1 MSFLKTIGNWFGF
14 GGSDEQPPP
23 SPTGT
28 TRVEKSLL
36 GARDHSPVKGLPKL
50 ISPLMITEEEYKR
63 KSLRQQEQKLKE
75 QKIKEQKRLPPPP
88 PPTRTLN
95 DEITPVKRPL
105 LGARDH
111 SPVKG
116 LPNLISPLPITEED
130 HRRSLRLNELKEEF
144 AKMNLNKQ
152 TGARSYS
159 EANPDE
165 ESGNPRPRKRSRKD
179 GRKRKS
185 KKSKK
190 SKKRKSNSRRRK
202 RL

>member
-36 GARDHSPVKGLPKL
+36 GARDHSPVKGLP
-50 ISPLMITEEEYKR
+50 
-63 KSLRQQEQKLKE
+63 
-75 QKIKEQKRLPPPP
+75 
-88 PPTRTLN
+88 
-95 DEITPVKRPL
+95 
-105 LGARDH
+105 
-111 SPVKG
+111 
-116 LPNLISPLPITEED
+116 NLISPLPITEED
-130 HRRSLRLNELKEEF
+130 HRRSLRLKELKEEF